1 MRTKKKH
8 KVNKLTDEEYAKYI
22 ASITNGK
29 EPIIIPDD
37 ECKDKQ

>member
-29 EPIIIPDD
+29 EPIILD
-37 ECKDKQ
+37 EEGMDKQ